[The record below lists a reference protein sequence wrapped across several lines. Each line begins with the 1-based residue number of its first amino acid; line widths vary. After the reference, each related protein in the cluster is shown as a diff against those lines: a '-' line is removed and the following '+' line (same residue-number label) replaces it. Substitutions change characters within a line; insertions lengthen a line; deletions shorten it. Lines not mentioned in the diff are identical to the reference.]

1 MQTTIVINAAG
12 CGSRLG
18 MGVPKSLVR
27 VGKRRILDWQLNEMC
42 APTDRVKIVVGYM
55 GHQVAKLAKNL
66 FPSIEILTNPDWA
79 TTKTAA
85 SLSLGKAGVSG
96 RVLSLDGDLLVHPED
111 FRRMVECQ
119 SDAIGVTPV
128 ISTQPVF
135 AKLSDSGACESFS
148 FQQPTPWE
156 WTGLVNFNA
165 QAVPDG
171 KANVF
176 EMMHCILPATTVCVR
191 TVEVDT
197 AEDLRQAPLIWSA
210 MMKDI
215 LKKGFSNGLAENSR
229 LLAG

>member
-18 MGVPKSLVR
+18 MGLPKSLVR
-27 VGKRRILDWQLNEMC
+27 VGTRRILHWQLSEMC
-42 APTDRVKIVVGYM
+42 VPSDRIKIVVGYM
-55 GHQVAKLAKNL
+55 GDEVAKIAKNL
-66 FPSIEILTNPDWA
+66 FPSIEVLTNPDWA

-85 SLSLGKAGVSG
+85 SLSLGKADVRG

-119 SDAIGVTPV
+119 TDAIGVTPV
-128 ISTQPVF
+128 LSAQPVY
-135 AKLSDSGACESFS
+135 AHLTESGACQSFS
-148 FQQPTPWE
+148 FQQRTPWE
-156 WTGLVNFNA
+156 WTGLVNFDA
-165 QAVPDG
+165 QEVPDG

-197 AEDLRQAPLIWSA
+197 AEDLRQAPFIWSA
-210 MMKDI
+210 MMKDVF
-215 LKKGFSNGLAENSR
+215 KKRLSYGLTENSR